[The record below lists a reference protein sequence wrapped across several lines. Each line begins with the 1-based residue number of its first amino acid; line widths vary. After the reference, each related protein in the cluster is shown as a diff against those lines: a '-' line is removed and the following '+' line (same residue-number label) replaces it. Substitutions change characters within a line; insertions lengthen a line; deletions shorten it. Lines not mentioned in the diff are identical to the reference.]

1 MVKKLLT
8 RERVVE
14 LLDRLNGELARTNTA
29 TELYVVGGAAM
40 MLEYDTSRRT
50 QDIDYAVQQNAF
62 DVQAAAEMIAREEQD
77 IENNWLNDHADSMG
91 FLPVSTDTEARPSYQ
106 GSHLTV
112 QTASPKRM
120 LAMKMYAGRKEDGS
134 DLMKLMTITG
144 VRTMNEAMKIFEEA
158 FPNTELPENGR
169 KVMNALTSDPA
180 QTPGD
185 DTTGAGDR
193 GGAGLQGPQQKGH
206 TRGYRR

>member
-1 MVKKLLT
+1 
-8 RERVVE
+8 
-14 LLDRLNGELARTNTA
+14 
-29 TELYVVGGAAM
+29 M

-134 DLMKLMTITG
+134 DLMKLITILFAHQHRRVQVVG
-144 VRTMNEAMKIFEEA
+144 EIAANIRMFR
-158 FPNTELPENGR
+158 NGLR
-169 KVMNALTSDPA
+169 QHRRVAP
-180 QTPGD
+180 
-185 DTTGAGDR
+185 R
-193 GGAGLQGPQQKGH
+193 GSQHLEPW
-206 TRGYRR
+206 